1 MENLNVLFK
10 EQLKYGINEDD
21 DLTEYIQEGIYYLE
35 KLTGTKLDFKENL
48 FARTLLRDYVRY
60 AINNATEY
68 FEVNFQSEILRL
80 QLLEAVND
88 KSTGES
94 Q

>member
-1 MENLNVLFK
+1 MINTLNTLFK

-21 DLTEYIQEGIYYLE
+21 DLKEYIQEGIYYLE
-35 KLTGTKLDFKENL
+35 KLTGTTLDFEENL

-60 AINNATEY
+60 SINNANEY

-80 QLLEAVND
+80 QFLEAVKVRAD
-88 KSTGES
+88 E
-94 Q
+94 